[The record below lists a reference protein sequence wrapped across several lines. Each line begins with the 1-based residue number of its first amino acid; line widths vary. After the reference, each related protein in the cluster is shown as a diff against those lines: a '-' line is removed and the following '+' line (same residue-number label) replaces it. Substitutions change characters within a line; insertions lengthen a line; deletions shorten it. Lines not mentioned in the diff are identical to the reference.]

1 MLLEKYENLL
11 ELSVKK
17 LVMQSSL
24 ASLSSLGQTMFGVC
38 KTNVNVFVVKFR
50 YFSYLARVIRV

>member
-17 LVMQSSL
+17 LVMQSNL
-24 ASLSSLGQTMFGVC
+24 ASFSSLGQTMFGVC